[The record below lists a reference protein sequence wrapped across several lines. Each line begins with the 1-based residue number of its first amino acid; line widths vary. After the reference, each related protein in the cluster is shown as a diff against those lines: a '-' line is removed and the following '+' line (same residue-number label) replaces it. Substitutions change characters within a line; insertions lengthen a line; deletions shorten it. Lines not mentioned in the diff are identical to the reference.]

1 MKSFFLSPEQYADL
15 KGRYAK
21 FNEPWTPDE
30 TEELRQMA
38 ADGLSRE
45 AMSTQLGRSPNA
57 IKMKL
62 QSLGLYTPKP
72 AAKPWTPQDEGA
84 LVEMYLSGASFS
96 LLATTFGRTENAIIA
111 RLVRLRAGLLPE
123 VPTTPAADVIPDPAG
138 LQTVDS

>member
-72 AAKPWTPQDEGA
+72 AAKPWTPQDEDA

-96 LLATTFGRTENAIIA
+96 LLATAFGRTENAIIA
-111 RLVRLRAGLLPE
+111 RLVRLRAGLMPE
-123 VPTTPAADVIPDPAG
+123 VLATETCA
-138 LQTVDS
+138 QTVDDAEA